1 MAEAPW
7 HVLVIDGSAR
17 RCGQIVRLLQE
28 GAGRNCGCT
37 AVVTGAEG
45 LELLRRADDM
55 GPDCLVIAEDLPD
68 MEVYEFLAAMGSEEG
83 PCAHPVVVV
92 TEGDGQKAAGLLRA
106 GAQETIGEGWMTAES
121 LAQTVNNA
129 IVRVGM
135 DVVRLGV
142 ERELEEDGMFLKR
155 VLDNLFAFVGVLL
168 PDGTLVDVNEAT
180 LVRSGLRAEQVV
192 GKKFWNCY
200 WWSYSKEASAKVRQQ
215 CARALRGETVRYDVQ
230 VAAEDGELIWV
241 DYQLA
246 PLYDGEGVVTHLVP
260 SGMEITDR
268 KRVERELR
276 TEEARFRKT
285 FENAAIGMAHVG
297 TDGRWL
303 RVNGALCAM
312 LGYSREELQK
322 RTFGDITHP
331 DDLAGD
337 LEQVDR
343 LLSDE
348 IDTYA
353 LEKRYFHRDGSI
365 VWGRLT
371 VSLLRDGKGKP
382 LYFIV
387 AVMDITR
394 KMAVEEE
401 LERQRRFVERVTA
414 VMPSVLYVFHMVEK
428 RNVWLNPRL
437 RELLNYTEQEIA
449 ELGSDLLPAIFHP
462 DDLKRV
468 ERHYEVLRT
477 LEDGATAEIE
487 YRLRNREGEWRW
499 FQSYDTPFTRDDQGR
514 VLEIIGMATEVTA
527 RKLARDTLRISEER
541 LALGVQVAGLALGE
555 IDFETGKNRLTAEAA
570 RMFGLGD
577 EPMVVHEE
585 DFQTTFHP
593 DDYSYVMEEVA
604 RSLDPE
610 HGGWFSLEHRVLR
623 DGEVA
628 WIRARTQVFFDGE
641 GESRRA
647 VRAVMAALDVTAEK
661 IAEEELLEAARRKDE
676 FLAMLGHE
684 LRNPLG
690 AIRHAVRLRR
700 EAADDLKVQAWA
712 EGVIDR
718 QSVQLVR
725 MVDDLLDVAR
735 ITRGKIELQTDRVN
749 LVEVLERAAA
759 AAAPQMELRKQE
771 FAIDARDEG
780 LWVEGDSA
788 RLEQV
793 FGNLLSNAVKYT
805 QEGGHISLTGR
816 REGPQVVV
824 SVKDDGMGIGEDLMP
839 YLFDLFRQAETSLD
853 RSQGGLGI
861 GLTVVKSLVELHGGS
876 VSIASAGEGRG
887 SVFTVTLPTVES
899 KPENGPEE
907 LEKAEVTDG
916 HARKVLVV
924 DDHEDAAI
932 GLGRLLEKRGFEV
945 RVCHDGG
952 EALQLAASF
961 EPQVFL
967 LDLGLPGLDGF
978 GLARA
983 LRQDPRF
990 QSARMVAISG
1000 YAQESDQARSKEA
1013 GFDHHFAKPL
1023 NVRKLMEVI
1032 DEEVGTVNET

>member
-1 MAEAPW
+1 M
-7 HVLVIDGSAR
+7 
-17 RCGQIVRLLQE
+17 RLLQE
-28 GAGRNCGCT
+28 GAGRECGCT
-37 AVVTGAEG
+37 AVVTAAEG
-45 LELLRRADDM
+45 LELLRGEDGLD
-55 GPDCLVIAEDLPD
+55 PDCLVIAEELPD
-68 MEVYEFLAAMGSEEG
+68 MEAYEFLAAMASEEG
-83 PCAHPVVVV
+83 PCAYPVVVV
-92 TEGDGQKAAGLLRA
+92 TEGSGHKAAGLLRA
-106 GAQETIGEGWMTAES
+106 GAQEAIGEGWMTAAS
-121 LAQTVNNA
+121 LAQTVSNA

-135 DVVRLGV
+135 DGDRLGV

-180 LVRSGLRAEQVV
+180 LLRSGLRADQVM
-192 GKKFWNCY
+192 GRKFWNCY
-200 WWSYSKEASAKVRQQ
+200 WWSYSREASAKAREE
-215 CARALRGETVRYDVQ
+215 CARALRGETVRHDVQ
-230 VAAEDGELIWV
+230 VAAEDGELIWI

-268 KRVERELR
+268 KRVEWELR
-276 TEEARFRKT
+276 TEEVRFRKT

-297 TDGRWL
+297 TDGRWM
-303 RVNGALCAM
+303 RVNGALCTM
-312 LGYSREELQK
+312 LGYSREELKK

-331 DDLAGD
+331 DDLASD
-337 LEQVDR
+337 LEQADR
-343 LLSDE
+343 LLSDDIE
-348 IDTYA
+348 TYA
-353 LEKRYFHRDGSI
+353 LEKRYFHRNGSV
-365 VWGRLT
+365 VWGHLT

-387 AVMDITR
+387 AVMDISR
-394 KMAVEEE
+394 KKAVEEE

-437 RELLNYTEQEIA
+437 RELLDYTEQEIA

-462 DDLKRV
+462 DDLERL
-468 ERHYEVLRT
+468 ERHYEILRT

-487 YRLRNREGEWRW
+487 YRLRNRKGDWRW

-541 LALGVQVAGLALGE
+541 LAVGAQVAGLALGE
-555 IDFETGKNRLTAEAA
+555 IDFETGKNHLTAEAA
-570 RMFGLGD
+570 RMFGLGNESTVVD
-577 EPMVVHEE
+577 EEE
-585 DFQTTFHP
+585 FHTTFHP
-593 DDYSYVMEEVA
+593 DDYLDVMEKVA

-610 HGGWFSLEHRVLR
+610 HGGWFSVEHRVLR

-628 WIRARTQVFFDGE
+628 WIRARTQVFFAGE
-641 GESRRA
+641 GEQRRA

-661 IAEEELLEAARRKDE
+661 LAEEELLEAAQRKDE

-700 EAADDLKVQAWA
+700 EAADDPKVQAWA

-735 ITRGKIELQTDRVN
+735 ITRGKIELQIGRVD
-749 LVEVLERAAA
+749 LVKVLERAAA
-759 AAAPQMELRKQE
+759 AAAPQMDLRKQA
-771 FAIDARDEG
+771 FTIDARDKR

-788 RLEQV
+788 RLEQI

-805 QEGGHISLTGR
+805 PEGGHISLVGR
-816 REGPQVVV
+816 REGQEVVM
-824 SVKDDGMGIGEDLMP
+824 SVEDDGMGIGEELMP

-876 VSIASAGEGRG
+876 VLIASEGEGRG
-887 SVFTVTLPTVES
+887 SIFTVTLPAVDAL
-899 KPENGPEE
+899 PEKVQEVQEE
-907 LEKAEVTDG
+907 REDLEVTDG

-932 GLGRLLEKRGFEV
+932 GLGRLLGKRGFEV

-952 EALQLAASF
+952 EALQVAGSF

-990 QSARMVAISG
+990 QSAQMVAISG
-1000 YAQESDQARSKEA
+1000 YAQDSDQARSREA

-1023 NVRKLMEVI
+1023 NVRKLLEVM
-1032 DEEVGTVNET
+1032 DEAAGMTEW